1 MSIPRL
7 AIERPVTMFMISGVI
22 ILLGGISLTRLPVD
36 LMPDT
41 QVPTITV
48 RVSYQGVGPLE
59 MEELVTRPIEQAV
72 SAVAG
77 LERVDA
83 TSSEGNA
90 NLRLNFAW
98 GTDLSEAADE
108 VRTRLD
114 RVRGRL
120 PEDADPPT
128 VFKFDSNAMPIMGI
142 GVQGNFDPVT
152 LREIAQNDLSPRL
165 ERVAGVAAVTING
178 GLRRQIHV
186 DLSREKIQALNLSP
200 DRVVQI
206 LRTENQNL
214 PLGEIN
220 DADRTLLLRSP
231 GQFKSIDEIKSIV
244 VVSRDGVPVYLRD
257 IAEVSDSTEDRRSFM
272 RIWDIAAGEPEP
284 INGIRM
290 QVSKQSG
297 TNTIQVADGVKKE
310 VDKINAEI
318 QGMKLQLLDDQSRFI
333 RRAIG
338 SVQEHAFL
346 GGLLVI
352 IIIYLFLRD
361 LKSTAI
367 ICTSIPVSVIGTFA
381 LLYFGGYTL
390 NTLTFGGLAL
400 GIGMIVDAAIVV
412 LENTY
417 RHLEMGKD
425 RMTAAIDG
433 SEEVWSAILASTLTH
448 IAVFVPMLFL
458 TGVSSIMFG
467 QLAAVVSFSLAM
479 SLLVA
484 VTIVPVL
491 CSRLLD
497 PPHVIHGKSGAMA
510 GFNRTIDG
518 WLNKLDEFYARMLHR
533 ALAHRPT
540 VFAIGFAMF
549 AVAVILLPRIGF
561 EFQPQTDEGE
571 VTVDIELAQG
581 SRIERTEAVA
591 IALEQ
596 KIKDAVPEAVMLI
609 AQANG
614 GGGGGGGFG
623 GGNTSRANINVRLKP
638 RDERERTNDQIAM
651 QLRRELSGMP
661 GVIVRARPSGGQQN
675 MMRGMGGGGGDGRLS
690 IEILGHDL
698 QTSTQIA
705 QDLKVLLDSTPGIAD
720 SRLQQQEGRPE
731 LSVRVDRDKAAL
743 LGLTVTGVAN
753 TIRTNVA
760 GTQAAMFRD
769 AGNEYPIVVR
779 LRQSDREEVSEV
791 GDVLL
796 SSASGQVVP
805 AKNVM
810 VIDRG
815 TGPQSIERKNQE
827 RVQRVNAETEVTLS
841 EAVKNVQARLGEI
854 KVPKDFAVGFGNEV
868 EEQNRSFR
876 ELQLVLILAIVLVY
890 TVMASQYESL
900 RDPFIIIFSIPLAA
914 IGVVGALMLTG
925 TPFSMQ
931 AYIGVIMLAGIVV
944 SNAILLVDYTNTLR
958 HRDRMDIRKAIEV
971 AGRHRLRPILMTS
984 LCTALGL
991 VPMSLG
997 IGEGAELQAPLARV
1011 VIGGLLTSTLITLVF
1026 VPAMYTLFEEGWSGL
1041 RKKGPAAPPAAPEA
1055 AH

>member
-1 MSIPRL
+1 MSIPRI
-7 AIERPVTMFMISGVI
+7 AIERPVTMFMISMVI
-22 ILLGGISLTRLPVD
+22 ILLGGISLSKLPVD

-41 QVPTITV
+41 QMPTITV
-48 RVSYQGVGPLE
+48 RVGYAGVGPLE

-77 LERVDA
+77 LERVDS

-90 NLRLNFAW
+90 NVRLNFAW

-128 VFKFDSNAMPIMGI
+128 VFKFDSTAMPIMGI
-142 GVQGNFDPVT
+142 GVEGDFDAVT
-152 LREIAQNDLSPRL
+152 LRELAQNDLSPRL

-178 GLRRQIHV
+178 GLRRQIRV
-186 DLSREKIQALNLSP
+186 DLSREKITALNLSP
-200 DRVVQI
+200 DRIVQI
-206 LRTENQNL
+206 LRTENQNI
-214 PLGEIN
+214 PLGEVN
-220 DADRTLLLRSP
+220 DANRTLLLRSP
-231 GQFKSIDEIKSIV
+231 GQFVHIDEIRNLV
-244 VVSRDGVPVYLRD
+244 VMARDGVPIYLRD
-257 IAEVSDSTEDRRSFM
+257 IADVRDTTEDRRSFM
-272 RIWDIAAGEPEP
+272 RINGTP
-284 INGIRM
+284 GIRM
-290 QVSKQSG
+290 QVTKQSG
-297 TNTIQVADGVKKE
+297 TNTIQIAAGVKRE
-310 VDKINAEI
+310 IEKINADVDGI
-318 QGMKLQLLDDQSRFI
+318 TLQVLDDQSKFI
-333 RRAIG
+333 QRAIG
-338 SVQEHAFL
+338 NVQEHAMI

-352 IIIYLFLRD
+352 AIIFLFLRD
-361 LKSTAI
+361 IKSTLI

-497 PPHVIHGKSGAMA
+497 PPHTQHAGSGVFARI
-510 GFNRTIDG
+510 NRQADG
-518 WLNKLDEFYARMLHR
+518 ALNRLDEFYARSLHR
-533 ALAHRPT
+533 ALVHRPT
-540 VFAIGFAMF
+540 VFATGFALF
-549 AVAVILLPRIGF
+549 VVALVLLPRIGF

-571 VTVDIELAQG
+571 VMVDAELAVG
-581 SRIERTEAVA
+581 SRIELTEAVL
-591 IALEQ
+591 IGLEERIRQ
-596 KIKDAVPEAVMLI
+596 LLPGEVTMLI
-609 AQANG
+609 TQA
-614 GGGGGGGFG
+614 GGGGGFG
-623 GGNTSRANINVRLKP
+623 NSSTHRGNVNVRLVP
-638 RDERERTNDQIAM
+638 RDQRSRTNEQISM
-651 QLRRELSGMP
+651 QLRRELSGIP
-661 GVIVRARPSGGQQN
+661 GVVVRARPSGGQQ
-675 MMRGMGGGGGDGRLS
+675 MRGMGGGGQDGRLS
-690 IEILGHDL
+690 IEILGHNLDA
-698 QTSTQIA
+698 SKAIA
-705 QDLKVLLDSTPGIAD
+705 QDLKALLDSTPGIAD
-720 SRLQQQEGRPE
+720 SRLQREEGRPE
-731 LSVRVDRDKAAL
+731 LAVRVDRDKAAL

-760 GTQAAMFRD
+760 GTQAALFRD
-769 AGNEYPIVVR
+769 AGNEYPIIVR
-779 LRQSDREEVSEV
+779 LREEDREEVSEV

-796 SSASGQVVP
+796 NTPSGQVLP

-815 TGPQSIERKNQE
+815 TGPVSIERKNQE
-827 RVQRVNAETEVTLS
+827 RVQRVNAETETTLS
-841 EAVKNVQARLGEI
+841 EAVEAVRARLSEI
-854 KVPKDFAVGFGNEV
+854 QVPKDFAVGFGNEV
-868 EEQNRSFR
+868 EEQARSFN
-876 ELQLVLILAIVLVY
+876 ELRLVLILAIILVY

-900 RDPFIIIFSIPLAA
+900 KDPFIIIFSIPLAA
-914 IGVVGALMLTG
+914 IGVVGMLMITR

-958 HRDRMDIRKAIEV
+958 HRDKMPLRAAIEQ

-984 LCTALGL
+984 ACTSLGL
-991 VPMSLG
+991 VPMALG

-1011 VIGGLLTSTLITLVF
+1011 VIGGLMTSTLITLVF
-1026 VPAMYTLFEEGWSGL
+1026 VPAMYTLFEEGWRGIF
-1041 RKKGPAAPPAAPEA
+1041 RKGAAAPAEA

>member
-22 ILLGGISLTRLPVD
+22 ILLGSISLTRLPVD

-41 QVPTITV
+41 QMPTITV
-48 RVSYQGVGPLE
+48 RVNYSGVGPLE
-59 MEELVTRPIEQAV
+59 MEELVTRPLEQAV

-77 LERVDA
+77 LERVDS
-83 TSSEGNA
+83 TSSEGSA
-90 NLRLNFAW
+90 NVRLNFAW

-108 VRTRLD
+108 VRTRVD
-114 RVRGRL
+114 RVRGRM
-120 PEDADPPT
+120 PEDADAPT
-128 VFKFDSNAMPIMGI
+128 VFKFDSTAMPIMGI
-142 GVQGNFDPVT
+142 GVKGDFDPVT
-152 LREIAQNDLSPRL
+152 LRELAQNDLSPRL

-178 GLRRQIHV
+178 GLRRQIRV
-186 DLSREKIQALNLSP
+186 DLSREKITALNLPP
-200 DRVVQI
+200 DRIVQI
-206 LRTENQNL
+206 LRTENQNI
-214 PLGEIN
+214 PLGEVN

-231 GQFKSIDEIKSIV
+231 GQFTNVDEIRNLV
-244 VVSRDGVPVYLRD
+244 VMTRDGVPVYLRD
-257 IAEVSDSTEDRRSFM
+257 IANVRDTTEDRRSFM
-272 RIWDIAAGEPEP
+272 RINGTP
-284 INGIRM
+284 GIRM
-290 QVSKQSG
+290 QVTKQSG
-297 TNTIQVADGVKKE
+297 TNTIQIAEGVKKE
-310 VDKINAEI
+310 VERINADVSGIE
-318 QGMKLQLLDDQSRFI
+318 LQVLDDQSKFI
-333 RRAIG
+333 ERAIG
-338 SVQEHAFL
+338 SVTEHAML

-352 IIIYLFLRD
+352 AIIFLFLRD
-361 LKSTAI
+361 LKSTFI

-497 PPHVIHGKSGAMA
+497 PPHTQHA
-510 GFNRTIDG
+510 GTSVFARANRKIDG
-518 WLNKLDEFYARMLHR
+518 ALNNLDEVYARMLHR
-533 ALAHRPT
+533 ALVHRPT
-540 VFAIGFAMF
+540 VFATGFGLF
-549 AVAVILLPRIGF
+549 LVAIFLLPRIGF

-571 VTVDIELAQG
+571 ITVDAELAVG
-581 SRIERTEAVA
+581 SRIELTEAVL
-591 IALEQ
+591 IGLEE
-596 KIKDAVPEAVMLI
+596 KIRDKVPEATMLI
-609 AQANG
+609 TQAG

-623 GGNTSRANINVRLKP
+623 GGSMHRGNVNVRLVP
-638 RDERERTNDQIAM
+638 RDERDRSNEQIAM
-651 QLRRELSGMP
+651 QLRRELSGIP
-661 GVIVRARPSGGQQN
+661 GVIIRARPSGGQNQ

-698 QTSTQIA
+698 DTSKRIA
-705 QDLKVLLDSTPGIAD
+705 QDLKAMLEATPGIAD
-720 SRLQQQEGRPE
+720 ARLQREEGRPE
-731 LSVRVDRDKAAL
+731 LAVRVDRDKAAM

-760 GTQAAMFRD
+760 GTQAAMFRE
-769 AGNEYPIVVR
+769 AGNEYPIIVR
-779 LRQSDREEVSEV
+779 LRAEDREEIAEV

-796 SSASGQVVP
+796 NTPSGQVLP
-805 AKNVM
+805 AKNIM
-810 VIDRG
+810 IIDRD
-815 TGPQSIERKNQE
+815 TGPVSIERKNQE
-827 RVQRVNAETEVTLS
+827 RVQRVNAETETTLS
-841 EAVKNVQARLGEI
+841 EAVEAVRANIDQIE
-854 KVPKDFAVGFGNEV
+854 VPKDFAVGFGNEV
-868 EEQNRSFR
+868 EEQNRSFN
-876 ELQLVLILAIVLVY
+876 ELRLVLILAIVLVY

-900 RDPFIIIFSIPLAA
+900 KDPLIIIFSIPLAA
-914 IGVVGALMLTG
+914 IGVVGILLLTK

-958 HRDRMDIRKAIEV
+958 HRDKMELRAAIEL

-984 LCTALGL
+984 GCTALGL
-991 VPMSLG
+991 VPMALG

-1011 VIGGLLTSTLITLVF
+1011 VIGGLITSTMITLVF
-1026 VPAMYTLFEEGWSGL
+1026 VPAMYTLFEEGWSGVF
-1041 RKKGPAAPPAAPEA
+1041 KKGAASPTPAAR
-1055 AH
+1055 

>member
-1 MSIPRL
+1 
-7 AIERPVTMFMISGVI
+7 MFMISMVI

-41 QVPTITV
+41 QMPTITV
-48 RVSYQGVGPLE
+48 RVNYSGVGPLE

-77 LERVDA
+77 LDRVDS

-90 NLRLNFAW
+90 NIRLNFAW

-114 RVRGRL
+114 RVRGRM

-128 VFKFDSNAMPIMGI
+128 VFKFDSTSMPIMGI
-142 GVQGNFDPVT
+142 GVEGDFDAVT
-152 LREIAQNDLSPRL
+152 LRELAQNDLSPRL
-165 ERVAGVAAVTING
+165 ERVAGVAAVTITG

-186 DLSREKIQALNLSP
+186 DLSREKITALNLSP

-206 LRTENQNL
+206 LRTENQNI

-231 GQFKSIDEIKSIV
+231 GQFTGLDEIKNLV
-244 VVSRDGVPVYLRD
+244 VLTRAGVPVYLKD
-257 IAEVSDSTEDRRSFM
+257 IANVTDNTEDRRSFM
-272 RIWDIAAGEPEP
+272 RINGTP
-284 INGIRM
+284 GIRM
-290 QVSKQSG
+290 QVTKQSG
-297 TNTIQVADGVKKE
+297 TNTIQIAEGVKKE
-310 VDKINAEI
+310 IEKINSEVDGI
-318 QGMKLQLLDDQSRFI
+318 KLQVLDDQSKFI
-333 RRAIG
+333 DRAIG
-338 SVQEHAFL
+338 SVTEHAML
-346 GGLLVI
+346 GGLLVVAI
-352 IIIYLFLRD
+352 IFLFLRD
-361 LKSTAI
+361 IKSTLI
-367 ICTSIPVSVIGTFA
+367 ICTSIPISVIGTFA

-425 RMTAAIDG
+425 RVTAAIDG

-491 CSRLLD
+491 CSFMLDAPHKAHAGAGVMARL
-497 PPHVIHGKSGAMA
+497 
-510 GFNRTIDG
+510 NRSIDG
-518 WLNKLDEFYARMLHR
+518 ALDGLDEFYARMLHK

-540 VFAIGFAMF
+540 VFATGVALF
-549 AVAVILLPRIGF
+549 AVAMFLLPRIGF
-561 EFQPQTDEGE
+561 EFQPTTDEGE
-571 VTVDIELAQG
+571 ITVDAELAVG
-581 SRIERTEAVA
+581 SRLENTEAVL
-591 IALEQ
+591 IGLEDRIRQ
-596 KIKDAVPEAVMLI
+596 NVPEALMLI
-609 AQANG
+609 TQVN
-614 GGGGGGGFG
+614 GGGGGFG
-623 GGNTSRANINVRLKP
+623 GGSTHRGNVNVRLVP
-638 RDERERTNDQIAM
+638 RDERTRSSEEIAM
-651 QLRRELSGMP
+651 QLRRELSGLP
-661 GVIVRARPSGGQQN
+661 GVIIRARPSGGQNQ
-675 MMRGMGGGGGDGRLS
+675 MMRGMGGGGGDSRLS

-698 QTSTQIA
+698 EQSKRIA
-705 QDLKVLLDSTPGIAD
+705 QDLKAMLDTTPGVAD
-720 SRLQQQEGRPE
+720 TRLQREEGRPE
-731 LSVRVDRDKAAL
+731 LAVRVDRDKAAL

-779 LRQSDREEVSEV
+779 LRQEDREEVAEV

-796 SSASGQVVP
+796 NTAAGQTVP

-810 VIDRG
+810 IIDRE
-815 TGPQSIERKNQE
+815 TGPVSIERKNQE
-827 RVQRVNAETEVTLS
+827 RVQRVNAETETTLS
-841 EAVKNVQARLGEI
+841 EAVAAVQARMGEI
-854 KVPKDFAVGFGNEV
+854 SVPKDFAVGFGNEV
-868 EEQNRSFR
+868 EEQAKSFN
-876 ELQLVLILAIVLVY
+876 ELRLVLILAIILVY

-900 RDPFIIIFSIPLAA
+900 KDPFIIIFSIPLAA
-914 IGVVGALMLTG
+914 IGVVGMLMVTK

-958 HRDRMDIRKAIEV
+958 HRDKMELRAALEL

-991 VPMSLG
+991 VPMALG

-1011 VIGGLLTSTLITLVF
+1011 VIGGLMTSTVITLVF
-1026 VPAMYTLFEEGWSGL
+1026 VPAMYTLFEEGWSGIF
-1041 RKKGPAAPPAAPEA
+1041 KKGVAPAEA